1 VLFLTV
7 AKTPFQFVFGY
18 QKATEPLLLKM
29 EKNDASH
36 RTIFKRSPNSARHRR
51 QNRRRLWLYA
61 IIHFLPL
68 STYNKLE
75 EVILSF
81 LPMPT
86 LQINIISEQTIPN
99 ILFIKQFE
107 GQTDGYVFVSTPK
120 MNQQGQLQAII
131 EVCQIPANNY
141 QVITVN
147 EESLADVETQ
157 LEALHFKRS
166 THYLVNITGGTK
178 IMSLG
183 VYSFFSRFNSQMYY
197 LPIGKNDC
205 KQIFPP
211 ANETVLALQHR
222 VSLQQYLQAYGIG
235 ITNLHDINSLVQNPA
250 VTQTFLNN
258 NVSLNPLIRNLR
270 AYKEQREYTEQR
282 KITHL
287 PLRNLPPELSTLNK
301 LLQNLHFKHRET
313 KRTKR
318 KRTYYYLLGQWLE
331 EYVYSTI
338 KNLFGLDARF
348 MGNSVAIHRQQVAN
362 ELDVV
367 LIYNNTIYVIECKT
381 GLNIL
386 IFNETPIN

>member
-1 VLFLTV
+1 
-7 AKTPFQFVFGY
+7 
-18 QKATEPLLLKM
+18 
-29 EKNDASH
+29 
-36 RTIFKRSPNSARHRR
+36 
-51 QNRRRLWLYA
+51 
-61 IIHFLPL
+61 
-68 STYNKLE
+68 
-75 EVILSF
+75 
-81 LPMPT
+81 MPT

-107 GQTDGYVFVSTPK
+107 GQTDGYVFVSTQK

-157 LEALHFKRS
+157 LEALHFNRS

-222 VSLQQYLQAYGIG
+222 VSLRQYLQAYGIG
-235 ITNLHDINSLVQNPA
+235 ITNLNNINSLVQNPA

-258 NVSLNPLIRNLR
+258 KVSLNPLIRNLR
-270 AYKEQREYTEQR
+270 LYKEQREYTEQQ

-287 PLRNLPPELSTLNK
+287 PLRNLPPELSTLNN
-301 LLQNLHFKHRET
+301 LLQNLHFTPQKQNELNENELN
-313 KRTKR
+313 
-318 KRTYYYLLGQWLE
+318 YLLGQWLE

-338 KNLFGLDARF
+338 KNLFGLDAHF
-348 MGNSVAIHRQQVAN
+348 IGNSVSIHRQQVAN

-381 GLNIL
+381 GLNIF
-386 IFNETPIN
+386 IFNETAYKLNALKKEFGLHVKSSIVCLNAFKDITNRLKLFDIKLISGRNTTDQTLFEAQLKQFIK

>member
-1 VLFLTV
+1 
-7 AKTPFQFVFGY
+7 
-18 QKATEPLLLKM
+18 
-29 EKNDASH
+29 
-36 RTIFKRSPNSARHRR
+36 
-51 QNRRRLWLYA
+51 
-61 IIHFLPL
+61 
-68 STYNKLE
+68 
-75 EVILSF
+75 
-81 LPMPT
+81 MPT

-131 EVCQIPANNY
+131 EVCQIPTNNY

-211 ANETVLALQHR
+211 ANETILALQHR

-235 ITNLHDINSLVQNPA
+235 ITNLHHINSLVQNPA

-258 NVSLNPLIRNLR
+258 KVSLNPLIRSLR

-287 PLRNLPPELSTLNK
+287 PLRNLPPELSTLNN
-301 LLQNLHFKHRET
+301 LLQSLHFKHQKQNELNENELN
-313 KRTKR
+313 
-318 KRTYYYLLGQWLE
+318 YLLGQWLE

-381 GLNIL
+381 GLNKL
-386 IFNETPIN
+386 IFDQTAYKLNALKKEFGLHVKSAIVCLTGKHITNRLNLFDIKLISGKDTTDKTLFEAQLKQFIK

>member
-1 VLFLTV
+1 
-7 AKTPFQFVFGY
+7 
-18 QKATEPLLLKM
+18 
-29 EKNDASH
+29 
-36 RTIFKRSPNSARHRR
+36 
-51 QNRRRLWLYA
+51 
-61 IIHFLPL
+61 
-68 STYNKLE
+68 
-75 EVILSF
+75 
-81 LPMPT
+81 MPT

-107 GQTDGYVFVSTPK
+107 GQTDGYVFVSTQK

-131 EVCQIPANNY
+131 EVCQIPTNNY

-211 ANETVLALQHR
+211 ANETILALQYR
-222 VSLQQYLQAYGIG
+222 VSLRQYLQAYGIG
-235 ITNLHDINSLVQNPA
+235 ITNLNNINSLVQNPA

-258 NVSLNPLIRNLR
+258 KVSLSPLIRSLR

-287 PLRNLPPELSTLNK
+287 PLRNLPPELSTLNN
-301 LLQNLHFKHRET
+301 LLQNLHFKPQKQNELNENELN
-313 KRTKR
+313 
-318 KRTYYYLLGQWLE
+318 YLLGQWLE

-381 GLNIL
+381 GLNIF
-386 IFNETPIN
+386 IFNETAYKLNALKKEFGLHVKSAIVCLNVFKDITNRLRLFDIKLISGKNTKNKTLFEAQLKQFIK

>member
-1 VLFLTV
+1 
-7 AKTPFQFVFGY
+7 
-18 QKATEPLLLKM
+18 
-29 EKNDASH
+29 
-36 RTIFKRSPNSARHRR
+36 
-51 QNRRRLWLYA
+51 
-61 IIHFLPL
+61 
-68 STYNKLE
+68 
-75 EVILSF
+75 
-81 LPMPT
+81 MPT

-107 GQTDGYVFVSTPK
+107 GQTDGYVFVSTQK

-157 LEALHFKRS
+157 LEALHFNRS

-222 VSLQQYLQAYGIG
+222 VSLQQYLQAYGIC
-235 ITNLHDINSLVQNPA
+235 ITNLHHINSLVQSPA
-250 VTQTFLNN
+250 VTQTFLKNK
-258 NVSLNPLIRNLR
+258 VSLSPLIRSLR
-270 AYKEQREYTEQR
+270 AYKEQQ

-287 PLRNLPPELSTLNK
+287 PLRNLPPELSTLNN
-301 LLQNLHFKHRET
+301 LLQSLHFTPQKPNELNENELN
-313 KRTKR
+313 
-318 KRTYYYLLGQWLE
+318 YLLGQWLE

-381 GLNIL
+381 GLNKL
-386 IFNETPIN
+386 IFDQTAYKLNALKKEFGLHVKSAIVCLNVFKDITNRLRLFDIKLISGQDTTDKTLFEAQLKQFIK

>member
-1 VLFLTV
+1 
-7 AKTPFQFVFGY
+7 
-18 QKATEPLLLKM
+18 
-29 EKNDASH
+29 
-36 RTIFKRSPNSARHRR
+36 
-51 QNRRRLWLYA
+51 
-61 IIHFLPL
+61 
-68 STYNKLE
+68 
-75 EVILSF
+75 
-81 LPMPT
+81 MPT

-107 GQTDGYVFVSTPK
+107 GQTDGYVFVSTQK

-157 LEALHFKRS
+157 LEALHFNRS

-211 ANETVLALQHR
+211 ANETILALQHR

-235 ITNLHDINSLVQNPA
+235 ITNLNNINSLVQNPA

-258 NVSLNPLIRNLR
+258 KVSLNPLIRNLR
-270 AYKEQREYTEQR
+270 LYKEQREYTEQR

-287 PLRNLPPELSTLNK
+287 PLRNLPPELSTLNN
-301 LLQNLHFKHRET
+301 LLQSLHFKPQKQNELNENELN
-313 KRTKR
+313 
-318 KRTYYYLLGQWLE
+318 YLLGQWLE

-338 KNLFGLDARF
+338 KNLFGLDAHF
-348 MGNSVAIHRQQVAN
+348 IGNSVSIHRQQVAN

-386 IFNETPIN
+386 IFNETAYKLNALKKEFGLHVKSAIVCLNAFKDITNRLRLFDIKLISGKNTTDKTLFEAQLKQFIK